1 VAVETKQVLTGCA
14 HDCGGKCLLVAHVTD
29 GRVTRVTAEPE
40 ALNRFHIE
48 PCVRGLVYER
58 RVHHPDRLTQPLIRT
73 GPRGKA
79 EFREASWD
87 EALTLVAERLAE
99 IRERYGPGGFLSMG
113 RSGSFTACLHAT
125 RLVTQRFLS
134 LAGGFLGTTGNY
146 SNGAA
151 GPASIYTYGTEETGN
166 SRSDWLRSQL
176 LLMWGWDPVV
186 TVLGSHTTW
195 ALREAKRR
203 GIPII
208 AVDPRRTATSA
219 FADHWIPIRPGSD
232 VALLN
237 ALAHELV
244 RNGSHDESFLRQHT
258 VGWEAYRAYLDGTED
273 GVPKTP
279 EWQEPITGVPAE
291 TARWLAREYGT
302 RRPAALMPGWAPQR
316 SRQGEQFHRAAAALA
331 CFAGYVG
338 VAGGG
343 AAGINRGPGPASAA
357 QLPVP
362 PNPFKPTIPIYR
374 WVDCVLSG
382 YAAADGADGG
392 ERPDGEGARGDGE
405 PYPARPRAIYLVGGS
420 PLGQH
425 PDSRKT
431 ARALER
437 LDFIVAH
444 DQFMNPSARYADV
457 VLPATT
463 FLERNDILTPYDGI
477 GAFYLFQQQA
487 IQPVGQSR
495 NDFDILAEVAAR
507 LGFGEA
513 FTEGR
518 DEDAWLRWIAERAQ
532 IPDYEAFREKG
543 LHFTKRPGENG
554 DPEGEEPHVAFRE
567 QVEGGIPWSTPTG
580 KIELYS
586 ERLAQ
591 RNDPLVPPIPRY
603 IDHAEGP
610 TDPLRSQFPLQMISP
625 KSKRRTNSTMD
636 NVFGDEQAVML
647 HPVDASSRGL
657 ESGQLV
663 RVWNARGTV
672 VVPLQISERVLSGV
686 AELPSGAW
694 VNWNEDGVDVRGCP
708 NTLTSDEGTA
718 WGQSSTQQTVLVE
731 VGPT

>member
-1 VAVETKQVLTGCA
+1 MAVETKQVLTGCA
-14 HDCGGKCLLVAHVTD
+14 HDCGGKCLLVAHVVD
-29 GRVTRVTAEPE
+29 GRVTKVTADEE
-40 ALNRFHIE
+40 ALRRFHIE

-58 RVHHPDRLTQPLIRT
+58 RVHHPDRLTKPLIRT
-73 GPRGKA
+73 GPRGRA

-99 IRERYGPGGFLSMG
+99 IREAHGPGGFLSMG

-125 RLVTQRFLS
+125 RIVTQRFLS

-151 GPASIYTYGTEETGN
+151 GPASLYTYGTEETGN
-166 SRSDWLRSQL
+166 SRSDWLRSKL
-176 LLMWGWDPVV
+176 LLIWGWDPVV
-186 TVLGSHTTW
+186 TVLGSHTSW
-195 ALREAKRR
+195 ALREAKRQ
-203 GIPII
+203 GIPIVV
-208 AVDPRRTATSA
+208 VDPRRTATA
-219 FADHWIPIRPGSD
+219 AYADRWIPIRPGSD

-237 ALAHELV
+237 ALAWELV
-244 RNGSHDESFLRQHT
+244 RNGWHDEASLRRHT
-258 VGWEAYRAYLDGTED
+258 VGWEAYLAYLAGTED
-273 GVPKTP
+273 GVPKTA

-338 VAGGG
+338 VPGGG
-343 AAGINRGPGPASAA
+343 AAGINRGPGPAGAA

-362 PNPFKPTIPIYR
+362 PNPFKATIPIYR
-374 WVDCVLSG
+374 WVDCVLRG
-382 YAAADGADGG
+382 YGASAG
-392 ERPDGEGARGDGE
+392 GDGSPGE
-405 PYPARPRAIYLVGGS
+405 AEYPARPRAIYLVGGS

-425 PDSRKT
+425 PDTHKT
-431 ARALER
+431 ARALEA

-457 VLPATT
+457 LLPATT
-463 FLERNDILTPYDGI
+463 FLERNDILIPYDGI

-487 IQPVGQSR
+487 IPPVGQSR
-495 NDFDILAEVAAR
+495 NDFDILAEVAGR

-513 FTEGR
+513 YTEGR
-518 DEDAWLRWIAERAQ
+518 DEDGWLRWIADAAG
-532 IPDYEAFREKG
+532 IPDYEAFRERG
-543 LHFTKRPGENG
+543 LHFTTPPGEDG
-554 DPEGEEPHVAFRE
+554 DPEGAEPHVAFQE
-567 QVEGGIPWSTPTG
+567 QVEGRAPWATPSG

-586 ERLAQ
+586 ERLA
-591 RNDPLVPPIPRY
+591 RRDDPMVPPIPRY

-610 TDPLRSQFPLQMISP
+610 TDPLRTRFPLQLISP

-636 NVFGDEQAVML
+636 NVFDDEQAVTL
-647 HPVDASSRGL
+647 HPADAASRGL
-657 ESGQLV
+657 QPGQRV
-663 RVWNARGTV
+663 RVWNERGAV
-672 VVPLQISERVLSGV
+672 LVPVRVSERVLAGV

-694 VNWNEDGVDVRGCP
+694 VTWDEHGVDVRGCP

-731 VGPT
+731 VGPAVSIG